1 MCVWKTSSLETIG
14 PRIDGMEFLS
24 RAQGT
29 FGEVCKGSCMPTYP
43 QLAPMVLWSCLEVA
57 RGSGQRPVL
66 PQHLQRCQA
75 SCLAC
80 RKYLNSPT
88 VVEVSRICTE
98 FTRFYDNRI
107 VRSGLKRQT
116 KVFIKLL
123 GTDAVLDRFLVSQC
137 RTCMFQDL
145 DAVQLQ
151 EWTRGPARA
160 AALAL
165 PCLPVSLRFARVKLR
180 SNLQLSST
188 LPSRRSPPTEQSKLP
203 TSRDYQTAPSP
214 TLSSRMSPAP
224 TMNKASTAHASDME

>member
-1 MCVWKTSSLETIG
+1 MRVENVKFGDNRPENRWHGIFIKSSRHIRRSLQ
-14 PRIDGMEFLS
+14 RILYANISHASSYG
-24 RAQGT
+24 
-29 FGEVCKGSCMPTYP
+29 
-43 QLAPMVLWSCLEVA
+43 PMVLLGGGAGEWSETCTSTTSTA
-57 RGSGQRPVL
+57 L
-66 PQHLQRCQA
+66 PGIL
-75 SCLAC
+75 SCC

-88 VVEVSRICTE
+88 VVDVSRICTE

-165 PCLPVSLRFARVKLR
+165 PCLPVSLHFARVKLR